1 MWSRSPTSF
10 HREEKQTNVTTID
23 TIHRVHQP
31 GVACSECLAPRSQDY
46 DESLEVGRGIL
57 FGVTFSV
64 LAWVVIA
71 GFALAIWMGLR

>member
-1 MWSRSPTSF
+1 M
-10 HREEKQTNVTTID
+10 
-23 TIHRVHQP
+23 HQP
-31 GVACSECLAPRSQDY
+31 GVACSECVAPRTQDY

-57 FGVTFSV
+57 FGITFSV